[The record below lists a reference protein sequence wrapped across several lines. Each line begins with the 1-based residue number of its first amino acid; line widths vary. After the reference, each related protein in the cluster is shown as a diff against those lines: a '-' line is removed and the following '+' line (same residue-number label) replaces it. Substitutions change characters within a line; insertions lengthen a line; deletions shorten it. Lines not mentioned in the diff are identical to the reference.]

1 MMKKFGR
8 LDLVIEAEEIADDVV
23 KYSITDINTN
33 TLISVAYNT
42 LDVNSILH
50 YSLHWDDNE

>member
-1 MMKKFGR
+1 MKKFGR